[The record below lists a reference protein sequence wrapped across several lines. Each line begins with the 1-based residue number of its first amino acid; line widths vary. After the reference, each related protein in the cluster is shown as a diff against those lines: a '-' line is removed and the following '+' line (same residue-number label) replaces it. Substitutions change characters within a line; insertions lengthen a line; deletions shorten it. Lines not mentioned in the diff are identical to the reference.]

1 MELLTNAAN
10 GVALSASSFGPI
22 SDAFK
27 TGMTTMVTDTMGMI
41 AALVPIV
48 IPLLG
53 ASIAVAY
60 AIKYIKK
67 IVK

>member
-1 MELLTNAAN
+1 M
-10 GVALSASSFGPI
+10 VALADVSAYASI

-27 TGMTTMVTDTMGMI
+27 TGMGTMVTDTIAMV

-53 ASIAVAY
+53 TTIAVGY
-60 AIKYIKK
+60 TIRFVKK
-67 IVK
+67 LVK